1 MSSQVNYQSC
11 GQLDTITGMRDELE
25 QLAEKTD
32 ALVAIVEQLRQ
43 ENTRLRSQL
52 AKLTATQRDMEERLT
67 LAARRVESI
76 LEQLPQE

>member
-1 MSSQVNYQSC
+1 
-11 GQLDTITGMRDELE
+11 MRDELE

-32 ALVAIVEQLRQ
+32 ALVAVVEQLRQ

-52 AKLTATQRDMEERLT
+52 AKMTAVQRDMEERLT

-76 LEQLPQE
+76 LGQLPQE

>member
-1 MSSQVNYQSC
+1 
-11 GQLDTITGMRDELE
+11 MRDELE

-32 ALVAIVEQLRQ
+32 ALVAVVEQLRQ

-52 AKLTATQRDMEERLT
+52 AKMTAVQRDMEERLT